1 MKKVRKHTAFLA
13 GMGMTAAA
21 GILLSLPAF
30 AMTKYV
36 DLEIN
41 MDSIPEHNAGEAFMP
56 LFELSSENN
65 DNITVDFEDGPE
77 TTANPTIPYNYG
89 VRIHSD
95 NESLD
100 EDLQIRGT
108 GIRSTYVDFVSADNS
123 EAEGRIQVY
132 PFYRLI
138 TPEPVI
144 DKASKSASWNAVPY
158 AGKYEYVVTY
168 TTKNG
173 DTKTTHG
180 TTKQTHASVSSALS
194 ADADGEIGFAVR
206 ALATEEEGYADAV
219 ITDGVAGWKGM
230 DWADKYRIRIQYTN
244 PSGKKVKQEYTVTG
258 TEYHVEGYINSSI
271 DGNVRVTVRAVPKNN
286 EHAYYNIALSEFG
299 ITGGESSETGDYD
312 VEEPWAF
319 LADYSAVVDGNFA
332 AKVPTGASTGMTG
345 INTGLTGNG
354 GSWKRVTYKWQYLVN
369 GTPYNAGW
377 LKLGNAWYYFD
388 PDGYMHTGWL
398 TDTDGKR
405 YYLESKVGSGQG
417 QMVTG
422 TREINGQSYTFDVS
436 GACM

>member
-1 MKKVRKHTAFLA
+1 MKRARKHKRFLT

-30 AMTKYV
+30 AMTKYI

-41 MDSIPEHNAGEAFMP
+41 RDSIPEYNAGEAFMP
-56 LFELSSENN
+56 EFELSSENN
-65 DNITVDFEDGPE
+65 DNITIDLGAGPE
-77 TTANPTIPYNYG
+77 TTANPTIPYNYEIK
-89 VRIHSD
+89 IHSD

-100 EDLQIRGT
+100 EDLQIRGS

-123 EAEGRIQVY
+123 EAEGRLQVY

-138 TPEPVI
+138 APSPEI
-144 DKASKSASWNAVPY
+144 NKADKTASWEAVPY

-173 DTKTTHG
+173 DTQTKHG
-180 TTKQTHASVSSALS
+180 TTKQTHVSVSSALS

-219 ITDGVAGWKGM
+219 INGGIASWAGM
-230 DWADKYRIRIQYTN
+230 DWADKYRVRIQYTN

-258 TEYHVEGYINSSI
+258 TEYHVESYLNSAA
-271 DGNVRVTVRAVPKNN
+271 DHQVKVTVRAVPKNN
-286 EHAYYNIALSEFG
+286 DHAYYNIALSEFG
-299 ITGGESSETGDYD
+299 ITGGENPETGEYE

-319 LADYSAVVDGNFA
+319 LADYTAVVDGNFA
-332 AKVPTGASTGMTG
+332 AKVPTGASSGLTG
-345 INTGLTGNG
+345 INTGLTGIDSN
-354 GSWKRVTYKWQYLVN
+354 WKRITYKWQYLVN
-369 GTPYNAGW
+369 GAPYNAGW
-377 LKLGNAWYYFD
+377 LKIGQAWYYFD
-388 PDGYMHTGWL
+388 PDGFMHTGWL

-422 TREINGQSYTFDVS
+422 TREINGQTYTFDAS

>member
-168 TTKNG
+168 TTKNVI
-173 DTKTTHG
+173 
-180 TTKQTHASVSSALS
+180 SV
-194 ADADGEIGFAVR
+194 F
-206 ALATEEEGYADAV
+206 V
-219 ITDGVAGWKGM
+219 ISQQK
-230 DWADKYRIRIQYTN
+230 
-244 PSGKKVKQEYTVTG
+244 
-258 TEYHVEGYINSSI
+258 
-271 DGNVRVTVRAVPKNN
+271 
-286 EHAYYNIALSEFG
+286 
-299 ITGGESSETGDYD
+299 
-312 VEEPWAF
+312 
-319 LADYSAVVDGNFA
+319 
-332 AKVPTGASTGMTG
+332 
-345 INTGLTGNG
+345 
-354 GSWKRVTYKWQYLVN
+354 
-369 GTPYNAGW
+369 
-377 LKLGNAWYYFD
+377 
-388 PDGYMHTGWL
+388 
-398 TDTDGKR
+398 
-405 YYLESKVGSGQG
+405 
-417 QMVTG
+417 
-422 TREINGQSYTFDVS
+422 
-436 GACM
+436 